1 MKRHRVLYQATA
13 ALLALILTLEPVAA
27 AVLPADVEEP
37 QEDYIEQVAD
47 VAADPMLGVQS
58 GVEDTAEAQGPRTLE
73 ELVTLDGVTLTE
85 DGQLTSVKTSL
96 LDSLSEEERSL
107 LLTLRPV
114 TTYTART
121 ADPTEEL
128 KEQFGLTDDE
138 TEQGARLHGDMLAF
152 THELSDLCV
161 NYDNMTISEQQM
173 AELVQLIV
181 AGYTCSQAIIAYA
194 AMNTFE
200 LDLSDLKAEKQA
212 EIEQLM
218 TTDEEALNKGKE
230 ADVKD
235 YLSLKDRAAEIFG
248 GADHCVWKDV
258 GIPN

>member
-128 KEQFGLTDDE
+128 K
-138 TEQGARLHGDMLAF
+138 
-152 THELSDLCV
+152 
-161 NYDNMTISEQQM
+161 
-173 AELVQLIV
+173 
-181 AGYTCSQAIIAYA
+181 
-194 AMNTFE
+194 
-200 LDLSDLKAEKQA
+200 
-212 EIEQLM
+212 
-218 TTDEEALNKGKE
+218 
-230 ADVKD
+230 
-235 YLSLKDRAAEIFG
+235 
-248 GADHCVWKDV
+248 
-258 GIPN
+258 